1 MSLFAVIC
9 RDQAGKLQT
18 RLDTRDAHLAFLKAQ
33 PGLRMAGPLI
43 EEGEM
48 RGSLLIV
55 EAETLTQVKDWAA
68 GDPYALAGV
77 YATVSIHE
85 YAWGLGPP
93 EPSPAQ
99 TPEPG
104 NG

>member
-1 MSLFAVIC
+1 MMPLFAVIC

-18 RLDTRDAHLAFLKAQ
+18 RLDTREKHLAFLKAQ
-33 PGLRMAGPLI
+33 PGLKMAGPLI

-68 GDPYALAGV
+68 TDPYKAAGLFASV
-77 YATVSIHE
+77 EVIE
-85 YAWGLGPP
+85 WKKVIG
-93 EPSPAQ
+93 
-99 TPEPG
+99 
-104 NG
+104 

>member
-1 MSLFAVIC
+1 MTLFAVIC

-18 RLDTRDAHLAFLKAQ
+18 RLDTREKHLAFLKAQ
-33 PGLRMAGPLI
+33 PGLQMAGPLI

-68 GDPYALAGV
+68 TDPYTAADLFASV
-77 YATVSIHE
+77 EVIE
-85 YAWGLGPP
+85 WKKVLG
-93 EPSPAQ
+93 
-99 TPEPG
+99 
-104 NG
+104 

>member
-9 RDQAGKLQT
+9 RDLPGKLQT

-48 RGSLLIV
+48 RGSLLVV

-68 GDPYALAGV
+68 GDPYKAADLFASVEVIEWKKVIG
-77 YATVSIHE
+77 
-85 YAWGLGPP
+85 
-93 EPSPAQ
+93 
-99 TPEPG
+99 
-104 NG
+104 